1 MSAWIHF
8 HLLELTGPRTERW
21 NQATGTYFKNLQ
33 WSPVILF
40 VSPQVLFSFCLF
52 YFWWRVNGFMVFT
65 VQCEASG
72 VFFIWNILTC
82 RKSIFVFICIAWW
95 KFLSVW
101 LLSPMLSYISRSS
114 CLWTPAAAAAS
125 LHSAAELSLWHT
137 NVWTCPSFSLPMKI
151 LTSSAFLL
159 LLSPMHTSSLPGS
172 FPPASVAAVADLLTL
187 TKTQVCYVTFMS
199 HYKMLRAFL
208 SWILTVRRL

>member
-1 MSAWIHF
+1 MVLWFS
-8 HLLELTGPRTERW
+8 
-21 NQATGTYFKNLQ
+21 QSV
-33 WSPVILF
+33 WS
-40 VSPQVLFSFCLF
+40 Q
-52 YFWWRVNGFMVFT
+52 R
-65 VQCEASG
+65 
-72 VFFIWNILTC
+72 FFLIWNILTC
-82 RKSIFVFICIAWW
+82 RKNIFVFICIAWW

-101 LLSPMLSYISRSS
+101 LLSPMLSDISRNS

-125 LHSAAELSLWHT
+125 SHSAAELSLWHT
-137 NVWTCPSFSLPMKI
+137 NVWTRPSFSLPMKI

-159 LLSPMHTSSLPGS
+159 LFSPMHTSSLPGS

-208 SWILTVRRL
+208 SWILTVRKL

>member
-1 MSAWIHF
+1 M
-8 HLLELTGPRTERW
+8 
-21 NQATGTYFKNLQ
+21 
-33 WSPVILF
+33 
-40 VSPQVLFSFCLF
+40 VLWFS
-52 YFWWRVNGFMVFT
+52 
-65 VQCEASG
+65 QCSVKPAG
-72 VFFIWNILTC
+72 FFIWNILTC
-82 RKSIFVFICIAWW
+82 RKNIFVFICIAWW

-101 LLSPMLSYISRSS
+101 LLSPMLS
-114 CLWTPAAAAAS
+114 WTPAAAAAS

>member
-1 MSAWIHF
+1 M
-8 HLLELTGPRTERW
+8 
-21 NQATGTYFKNLQ
+21 
-33 WSPVILF
+33 
-40 VSPQVLFSFCLF
+40 VLWFS
-52 YFWWRVNGFMVFT
+52 
-65 VQCEASG
+65 QCSVKPAG
-72 VFFIWNILTC
+72 FFIWNILTC
-82 RKSIFVFICIAWW
+82 RKNIFVFICIAWW

-187 TKTQVCYVTFMS
+187 TKTRLLCNIYVTLQNAS
-199 HYKMLRAFL
+199 GLPVVDTDGQEAVILWTVPL
-208 SWILTVRRL
+208 SYY

>member
-1 MSAWIHF
+1 MHF

-40 VSPQVLFSFCLF
+40 VSPQALFSFCLF

-72 VFFIWNILTC
+72 FFLKIGNNLTC
-82 RKSIFVFICIAWW
+82 RKNIFVFICIAWW

-101 LLSPMLSYISRSS
+101 LLSPMLSDISRNS

-137 NVWTCPSFSLPMKI
+137 NVWTRPSFSLPVKI

-159 LLSPMHTSSLPGS
+159 LFSPMHTSS
-172 FPPASVAAVADLLTL
+172 
-187 TKTQVCYVTFMS
+187 CC
-199 HYKMLRAFL
+199 
-208 SWILTVRRL
+208 RLVNPD